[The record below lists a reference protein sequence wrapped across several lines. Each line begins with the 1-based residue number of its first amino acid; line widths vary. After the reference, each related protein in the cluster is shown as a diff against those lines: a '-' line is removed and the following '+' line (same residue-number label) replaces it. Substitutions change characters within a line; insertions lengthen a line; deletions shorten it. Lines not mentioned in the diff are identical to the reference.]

1 MQLQRFLTKNSENFL
16 KSLKVKKVSSEIKS
30 MEGTLIFSQNN
41 IEVPEKW
48 SQIASD
54 VLSQKYFRK
63 AGIPARLKAVE
74 EDGVPSWLWRHEADL
89 ELLDSLPKEERY
101 IGETS
106 ALQVFRR
113 MAGTW
118 TYWGWKNNYFTTEE
132 EAKIYF
138 EEMQFI
144 LYDQI
149 AAPNS
154 PQWFNTGIYWAY
166 GIDNKA
172 TEHYYFDERSKK
184 LAVSTS
190 AYQRPQAHAC
200 FIQSVD
206 DVLTGENSIMDLWE
220 REARLFKFGSGS
232 GTNFSNI
239 RGKDELLSGGGKSSG
254 LMSFLQIGDRA
265 AGAIKSG
272 GTTRRAAKMVVLDM
286 DHPDIEEFI
295 DWKSKEEKKVVSLV
309 TGSNIVKKSL
319 NNIIN
324 ATKDFGNAKEAFDPT
339 KNDKL
344 AKSIRLAKQLMIP
357 ESYIGRVLMLLE
369 QNIEDDFTVL
379 TTDWDS
385 EAYLTVAG
393 QNSNNS
399 VSISN
404 DFLEHLENNKPWDLI
419 ARVDG
424 KVLKTVDSE
433 YLWDKIAFSA
443 WSCADPGVQFSDT
456 INQWHTC
463 PQSGRIRGSNP
474 CSEYLFLDDTACNLA
489 SINLIQF
496 RKKDGSFDNK
506 KFAHVVKLWSI
517 TLDISVTMAQFPS
530 RTIAQKSFDFRT
542 FGLGFANLGAYCMSI
557 GLPYD
562 SDQAR
567 NFAASIAA
575 FMTGVAY
582 TTSSEMAERLGTFT
596 YFELN
601 KKDML
606 RVIANHKKAAFGEK
620 TNYDGLTI
628 KPVAIDEHKTNDKE
642 LLACAQKSWTKA
654 LEMGKKHGFR
664 NAQVSVIAP
673 TGTISLVMDCST
685 TGIEPDFSLVK
696 YKKLA
701 GGGYFKII
709 NQSVEMALEYL
720 KYSKEEQKN
729 IISYAVGSLDFA
741 NCPHI
746 NNKSLQAK
754 GFGQKELDIINKN
767 LQNTFDLRFLF
778 IVSTFGKEFCLNTLK
793 ISPEDMASKSFDLL
807 SSLGFSATQI
817 QEANKYING
826 AMTLEGAP
834 QLKKEHIAIFDC
846 ASPCGLDGTRF
857 INYDAHI
864 KMMAGVQPFISG
876 AISKTINMT
885 NSATIEDCKNAYI
898 KSWKLGVK
906 ANAIYR
912 DGSKLSQPL
921 QNSAIFSA
929 ETFDESEDIFDINK
943 LNQNDKIVYTAK
955 KMAEQ
960 LMAEP
965 AEKISFENKFISIH
979 RRPKNKRQG
988 SIRTRP
994 KNKRQGYTQKAHV
1007 GGHKVYLHTGEYEDG
1022 SLSEIFIDMH
1032 KEGATLRS
1040 VMNNFAIAISI
1051 GIQYGV
1057 PLEEFV
1063 DAFTFT
1069 KFEPQGSVRGHD
1081 NIKVASSLMDY
1092 IFRDLGINY
1101 LNRYDLAHAKP
1112 NPNTQKIT
1120 TQEANTVEEII
1131 VEQQNSDTQTP
1142 QQEFS
1147 GEICSNCQ
1155 NSTLVRNG
1163 TCLLCITCGTTTG
1176 CS

>member
-1 MQLQRFLTKNSENFL
+1 MQVQRFLTKNSEDFL
-16 KSLKVKKVSSEIKS
+16 KNLKVKKVSSEIKA
-30 MEGTLIFSQNN
+30 MDGTLIFSQEN

-63 AGIPARLKAVE
+63 AGIPAMLKPVE
-74 EDGVPSWLWRHEADL
+74 EKDVPSWLWRHEADL
-89 ELLDSLPKEERY
+89 ESLKDLPENERY

-106 ALQVFRR
+106 ALQIFKR

-118 TYWGWKNNYFTTEE
+118 TYWGWKNNYFSTEE
-132 EAKIYF
+132 EAKTYF

-144 LYDQI
+144 LYEQI

-166 GIDNKA
+166 GIDNQA
-172 TEHYYFDERSKK
+172 TEHYYVDEKTKK
-184 LAVSTS
+184 LEISTS
-190 AYQRPQAHAC
+190 SYQRPQAHAC
-200 FIQSVD
+200 FIQSVND
-206 DVLTGENSIMDLWE
+206 TLTGENSIMDLWE

-239 RGKDELLSGGGKSSG
+239 RGKNELLSGGGKSSG

-324 ATKDFGNAKEAFDPT
+324 STKDFGNANEAFDPA
-339 KNDKL
+339 KNEKL
-344 AKSIRLAKQLMIP
+344 AKSIRLARQLMIP
-357 ESYIGRVLMLLE
+357 ESYIERVLMLLK

-404 DFLEHLENNKPWDLI
+404 DFLMRLENNKPWDLTG
-419 ARVDG
+419 RVDG
-424 KVLKTVDSE
+424 KVIKTVDSE

-443 WSCADPGVQFSDT
+443 WSCADPGVHFSDT
-456 INQWHTC
+456 INEWHTC

-496 RKKDGSFDNK
+496 RKENGLFDSK
-506 KFAHVVKLWSI
+506 KFEHVVKLWSI

-530 RTIAQKSFDFRT
+530 KTIAQKSFDFRT
-542 FGLGFANLGAYCMSI
+542 FGLGFANLGAYCMSV

-562 SDQAR
+562 SDGAR

-582 TTSSEMAERLGTFT
+582 TTSSEMAKKLGTFT

-606 RVIANHKKAAFGEK
+606 RVIENHKKAAFGEK
-620 TNYDGLTI
+620 TNYEGLTI
-628 KPVAIDEHKTNDKE
+628 KPVSIDSGKSIDKD
-642 LLACAQKSWTKA
+642 LLTHAQNSWEKA
-654 LEMGKKHGFR
+654 LKMGKEYGFR

-701 GGGYFKII
+701 GGGYFKMI
-709 NQSVEMALEYL
+709 NQSVKMALEHL
-720 KYSKEEQKN
+720 KYNKEEQEN
-729 IISYAVGSLDFA
+729 IISYAVGSLDFD

-746 NNKSLQAK
+746 NTKSLQAK
-754 GFGQKELDIINKN
+754 GFGKKELDTINKN

-778 IVSTFGKEFCLNTLK
+778 IAQTFGEDFCLNTLK
-793 ISPEDMASKSFDLL
+793 ISKETMKSKDFDLL
-807 SSLGFSATQI
+807 SSLGFSAKEI
-817 QEANKYING
+817 KEANKYING

-834 QLKKEHIAIFDC
+834 KLKKEHIAIFDC

-864 KMMAGVQPFISG
+864 KMMAEVQPFISG

-885 NSATIEDCKNAYI
+885 NNATIEDCKQAYL
-898 KSWKLGVK
+898 KSWKLGIK

-921 QNSAIFSA
+921 QSLAIFGG
-929 ETFDESEDIFDINK
+929 ETFDEDEDIFNINK

-955 KMAEQ
+955 KMAEKA
-960 LMAEP
+960 MEDST
-965 AEKISFENKFISIH
+965 EKIDFDNKFFSIR
-979 RRPKNKRQG
+979 RRPKDKRL
-988 SIRTRP
+988 
-994 KNKRQGYTQKAHV
+994 GYTQKAHI
-1007 GGHKVYLHTGEYEDG
+1007 GGHKIYLHTGEYEDG

-1057 PLEEFV
+1057 PLDEFV

-1069 KFEPQGSVRGHD
+1069 KFEPQGMVSGHD
-1081 NIKVASSLMDY
+1081 NIKVASSIMDY

-1101 LNRYDLAHAKP
+1101 LNRYDLAHVKP
-1112 NPNTQKIT
+1112 NPNTKKVTKQVKDID
-1120 TQEANTVEEII
+1120 EEVI
-1131 VEQQNSDTQTP
+1131 VETQSIVARDINTN
-1142 QQEFS
+1142 QEFS